1 MCLGVPAKVIEI
13 KDNGRRAVVDYGG
26 IRREVDA
33 FLMPD
38 LKVGEYVIVHAGAI
52 IEKLDEKEALESLKA
67 WKEVIA
73 ILAGEFERR

>member
-13 KDNGRRAVVDYGG
+13 KDNGRKAIVDYGG

-33 FLMPD
+33 FLTPD

-73 ILAGEFERR
+73 ILAGELERR

>member
-73 ILAGEFERR
+73 ILAGELERR

>member
-26 IRREVDA
+26 IIREVDA

-67 WKEVIA
+67 WREVIT
-73 ILAGEFERR
+73 ILAGELERE

>member
-67 WKEVIA
+67 WREVIT
-73 ILAGEFERR
+73 ILAGELERE

>member
-67 WKEVIA
+67 WKEVVA
-73 ILAGEFERR
+73 ILAGELERR

>member
-67 WKEVIA
+67 WREIIT
-73 ILAGEFERR
+73 ILAGELERE